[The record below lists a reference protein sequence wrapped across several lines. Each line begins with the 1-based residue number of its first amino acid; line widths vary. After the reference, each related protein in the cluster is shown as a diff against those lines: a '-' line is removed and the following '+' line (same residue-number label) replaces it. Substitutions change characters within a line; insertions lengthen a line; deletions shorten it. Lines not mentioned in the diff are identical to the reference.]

1 MRQFT
6 SVQHSDPH
14 HLYKQWCLRLSAVGL
29 ASRYGSRPKQLFKS
43 CYWVNLGSTKRKAPV
58 FLRGLFQLIAS
69 LVELEGLEPSTSCLQ
84 IRRPLF
90 QTVPDAPFAQ
100 FDLYSKP
107 LKPAPHCPTLPQA
120 VSERPL
126 QQIYNKQRQSLGI
139 LLIGLPLASWSPKTM
154 VKSPKMRNDAIL
166 PRH

>member
-14 HLYKQWCLRLSAVGL
+14 HLYKQWCLPVSAVGL

-69 LVELEGLEPSTSCLQ
+69 LVELEGLKPSTSCLQ

-107 LKPAPHCPTLPQA
+107 LKPARHCLRLFQS
-120 VSERPL
+120 VR
-126 QQIYNKQRQSLGI
+126 YNKQRQSLGI

-166 PRH
+166 PRR

>member
-69 LVELEGLEPSTSCLQ
+69 LVELEGLKPSTSCLQ

-107 LKPAPHCPTLPQA
+107 LKPAPHCLRLFQS
-120 VSERPL
+120 VR
-126 QQIYNKQRQSLGI
+126 YNKQRQSLGI

-166 PRH
+166 PRR